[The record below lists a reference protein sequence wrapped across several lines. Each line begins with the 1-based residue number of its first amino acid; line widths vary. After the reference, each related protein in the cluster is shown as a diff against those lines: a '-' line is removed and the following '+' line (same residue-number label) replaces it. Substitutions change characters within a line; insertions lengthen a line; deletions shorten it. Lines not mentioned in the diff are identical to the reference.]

1 MQSFQIWRLTIAD
14 RISSDA
20 GRVRE
25 LCLKLKPILGSQMDQ
40 VFAAYC
46 AEDAEGKVQIQKYL
60 ELTVAKHI
68 PQKLEQLESDL
79 IPPSKEQAE
88 GEYPIGFVH
97 YAGKDLYEFGL
108 REDEWIQHVAV
119 LGRSGAGKTN
129 VGFVLLRDL
138 KKEEKPFLVFDWKR
152 NYRDLVSNPEFKDV
166 EVYTIGRNIAPLQF
180 NPLIPPAGTDPKTWL
195 KKLNE
200 VIAHSYCL
208 GNGVLY
214 LLQQAVDAVYED
226 AGVYDGTVQFWPTFK
241 DVLLKA
247 RKMDLRGRESGWLSS
262 TLRALSSLCFGD
274 MDTLLNTGS
283 NKSID
288 HILDKSVIL
297 ELDALT
303 QSDKVFFVEALL
315 LWLHHTRMAE
325 NRRENFKHAILIEEA
340 HHILSDERRS
350 LVGGQSVMEIIF
362 REIREFGESL
372 ILLDQHPSKI
382 SLPALGNTYTTIC
395 MNLKHKTDINAVAQC
410 LLLDKEK
417 ELLGSLEVGEAVAKL
432 QGRIPRAFQVK
443 IPEFIIHKGTVTDDQ
458 IRKYM
463 KNTLLSVPQDS
474 SFRFSDESLPV
485 TVEESTSASDD
496 PMIQLLRDIQ
506 DYPDSGI
513 AARYR
518 RLGLSVRQ
526 GQKLK
531 AKALELSFACERAE
545 TTRTGRQTLTQLTQK
560 GKAVLG
566 VEAGPVKKPQL
577 PG

>member
-1 MQSFQIWRLTIAD
+1 MMNRV
-14 RISSDA
+14 SSDA
-20 GRVRE
+20 GHVRE
-25 LCLKLKPILGSQMDQ
+25 LCLRLKPILGSKMDQ

-46 AEDAEGKVQIQKYL
+46 AEDEDGKKQIEKYL
-60 ELTVAKHI
+60 ELASAKYL

-88 GEYPIGFVH
+88 GEYPLGLIQ
-97 YAGKDLYEFGL
+97 YAGKSLYEFGL

-129 VGFVLLRDL
+129 VGFVLLREL
-138 KKEEKPFLVFDWKR
+138 ARKGKPFLVFDWKR
-152 NYRDLVSNPEFKDV
+152 NYRDLVSHDEFKDV
-166 EVYTIGRNIAPLQF
+166 EVYTIGRNIAPLSF
-180 NPLIPPAGTDPKTWL
+180 NPLIPPAGTNPKTWL

-208 GNGVLY
+208 GNGVLF
-214 LLQQAVDAVYED
+214 LLQQTVDSVYEE
-226 AGVYDGTVQFWPTFK
+226 AGVYDGTVQQWPTFK
-241 DVLLKA
+241 DVLVKA
-247 RKMDLRGRESGWLSS
+247 RKMDVRGRESGWLSS

-274 MDTLLNTGS
+274 MDKLLNTGS
-283 NKSID
+283 NRSLS
-288 HILDKSVIL
+288 HILNKSVIL

-325 NRRENFKHAILIEEA
+325 PRRETFKHSVLIEEA
-340 HHILSDERRS
+340 HHVLSDERRS

-395 MNLKHKTDINAVAQC
+395 MNLKHKTDINAMAQC

-417 ELLGSLEVGEAVAKL
+417 DLLGSLEVGEAVVKL

-443 IPEFIIHKGTVTDDQ
+443 IPEFLIEKGKVSDSFV
-458 IRKYM
+458 KEYM
-463 KNTLLSVPQDS
+463 KEIAPGEPEGEFLLPAKADENTI
-474 SFRFSDESLPV
+474 
-485 TVEESTSASDD
+485 STSISISSNKAH
-496 PMIQLLRDIQ
+496 LAKNLGLAFLRDIQ

-513 AARYR
+513 VARYK
-518 RLGLSVRQ
+518 RLGVSVRQ

-531 AKALELSFACERAE
+531 TKALELSLAHEQTEA
-545 TTRTGRQTLTQLTQK
+545 TRTGRQILTQLTEK

-566 VEAGPVKKPQL
+566 AEAGPGKNP
-577 PG
+577 